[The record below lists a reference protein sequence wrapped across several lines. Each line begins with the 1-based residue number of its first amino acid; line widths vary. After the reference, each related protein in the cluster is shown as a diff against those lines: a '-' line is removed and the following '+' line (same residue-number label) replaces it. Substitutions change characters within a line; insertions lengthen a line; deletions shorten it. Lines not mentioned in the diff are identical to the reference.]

1 MPTTAEPPPDYP
13 PPGMEVGLIERHA
26 RLKGR
31 RILEI
36 GGGEGRLT
44 RQLAPLAASV
54 VSIEPDPS
62 RVKRARQLARAE
74 GIDNITYRRG
84 LVERVRLGP
93 DGFDVVFFSW
103 AL

>member
-1 MPTTAEPPPDYP
+1 MPTTAGPPRDYP
-13 PPGMEVGLIERHA
+13 PPGMEVRLIERHA

-31 RILEI
+31 RILEV

-54 VSIEPDPS
+54 VSVEPDPS
-62 RVKRARQLARAE
+62 RVKLARRLTKAE
-74 GIDNITYRRG
+74 GIDNVSYRVG
-84 LVERVRLGP
+84 LIERVRLAP
-93 DGFDVVFFSW
+93 DHFDVVFFSW